1 MIDIL
6 KGILIGI
13 GKILPGISGS
23 LIAIS
28 LGVYYKS
35 IHIIG
40 NIYKINKND
49 LIFLSNLLI
58 GICISIVLFSK
69 LIINLL
75 NIYYI
80 QTMLL
85 FLGLITG
92 CINGLLKIIKK
103 DLNFI
108 NIIFL
113 LFPLLIILLINIIN
127 IKINISINYFTIFFL
142 GILESITMILPGVSG
157 TALFMYLNIYQNIL
171 GLMST
176 ITLNSIIFI
185 TGIIIGF
192 ILFSKI
198 ISIILLKYKIKL
210 LYVITGLMISTILII
225 LKDTLNCDYDF
236 ISLLTGTILFVIGYF
251 ITKKYSEVI

>member
-13 GKILPGISGS
+13 GKILPGVSGS

-35 IHIIG
+35 INIIG

-49 LIFLSNLLI
+49 LIFLTNLLI

-92 CINGLLKIIKK
+92 CLNGLFKTIKK
-103 DLNFI
+103 EVNFI
-108 NIIFL
+108 NILFL

-127 IKINISINYFTIFFL
+127 IKINIKINYFTIFFL

-157 TALFMYLNIYQNIL
+157 SALFMYLNLYQKIL
-171 GLMST
+171 GFIST
-176 ITLNSIIFI
+176 LTLDSIIFI
-185 TGIIIGF
+185 TGIILGF

-198 ISIILLKYKIKL
+198 ISIFLLKYKVKL
-210 LYVITGLMISTILII
+210 LYVITGLMISTILTI
-225 LKDTLNCDYDF
+225 LKDTLNCDFDF
-236 ISLLTGTILFVIGYF
+236 KTLLIGTILFVIGYF
-251 ITKKYSEVI
+251 ITKKYSEII

>member
-13 GKILPGISGS
+13 GKILPGVSGS

-92 CINGLLKIIKK
+92 CINGLIKIIKK

-157 TALFMYLNIYQNIL
+157 TALFMYLNIYQYIL

-192 ILFSKI
+192 ILFSKV
-198 ISIILLKYKIKL
+198 ISIILLTYKIKL

-236 ISLLTGTILFVIGYF
+236 RSLLIGTILFVIGYF

>member
-13 GKILPGISGS
+13 GKILPGVSGS

-92 CINGLLKIIKK
+92 CINGLIKIIKK

-157 TALFMYLNIYQNIL
+157 TALFMYLNIYQYIL

-192 ILFSKI
+192 ILFSKV

-236 ISLLTGTILFVIGYF
+236 RSLLIGTILFVIGYF

>member
-85 FLGLITG
+85 FLGLIIG

-103 DLNFI
+103 DLNFK

-176 ITLNSIIFI
+176 ITLDSIIFI

-236 ISLLTGTILFVIGYF
+236 ISLLIGTILFVIGYF

>member
-13 GKILPGISGS
+13 GKILPGVSGS

-176 ITLNSIIFI
+176 ITLDSIIFI

-192 ILFSKI
+192 ILFSKV

-236 ISLLTGTILFVIGYF
+236 SSLLTGTILFVIGYF

>member
-1 MIDIL
+1 MV
-6 KGILIGI
+6 
-13 GKILPGISGS
+13 KIP
-23 LIAIS
+23 
-28 LGVYYKS
+28 V
-35 IHIIG
+35 
-40 NIYKINKND
+40 
-49 LIFLSNLLI
+49 
-58 GICISIVLFSK
+58 SK
-69 LIINLL
+69 KTQ
-75 NIYYI
+75 YI
-80 QTMLL
+80 
-85 FLGLITG
+85 
-92 CINGLLKIIKK
+92 
-103 DLNFI
+103 
-108 NIIFL
+108 
-113 LFPLLIILLINIIN
+113 IILLINIIN

-142 GILESITMILPGVSG
+142 GIIESITMILPGVSG

-176 ITLNSIIFI
+176 ITLDSIIFI

-236 ISLLTGTILFVIGYF
+236 SSLLIGTILFVIGYF

>member
-13 GKILPGISGS
+13 GKILPGVSGS

-113 LFPLLIILLINIIN
+113 LFPLLIILLINVIN

-176 ITLNSIIFI
+176 ITLDSIIFI

>member
-13 GKILPGISGS
+13 GKILPGVSGS

-92 CINGLLKIIKK
+92 CINGLIKIIKK

-113 LFPLLIILLINIIN
+113 LLPLLIILLINIIN

-157 TALFMYLNIYQNIL
+157 TALFMYLNIYQYIL

-236 ISLLTGTILFVIGYF
+236 RSLLIGTILFVIGYF

>member
-13 GKILPGISGS
+13 GKILPGVSGS

-113 LFPLLIILLINIIN
+113 LFPLLIILLINVIN

-176 ITLNSIIFI
+176 ITLDSIIFI
-185 TGIIIGF
+185 IGIIIGF
-192 ILFSKI
+192 ILFSKV

-236 ISLLTGTILFVIGYF
+236 RSLLIGTILFVIGYF

>member
-92 CINGLLKIIKK
+92 CVNGLLKIIKK

-142 GILESITMILPGVSG
+142 GIIESITMILPGVSG

-176 ITLNSIIFI
+176 ITLDSIIFI

-236 ISLLTGTILFVIGYF
+236 SSLLIGTILFVIGYF

>member
-13 GKILPGISGS
+13 GKILPGVSGS

-92 CINGLLKIIKK
+92 CINGLIKIIKK

-157 TALFMYLNIYQNIL
+157 TALFMYLNIYQYIL

-192 ILFSKI
+192 ILFSKV

-236 ISLLTGTILFVIGYF
+236 RSLLIGTILFVIGYF
-251 ITKKYSEVI
+251 ITKKNSEVI

>member
-142 GILESITMILPGVSG
+142 GIIESITMILPGVSG

-176 ITLNSIIFI
+176 ITLDSIIFI

-236 ISLLTGTILFVIGYF
+236 SSLLIGTILFVIGYF

>member
-13 GKILPGISGS
+13 GKILPGVSGS

-113 LFPLLIILLINIIN
+113 LFPLLIILLINVIN

-176 ITLNSIIFI
+176 ITVDSIIFI
-185 TGIIIGF
+185 IGIIIGF
-192 ILFSKI
+192 ILFSKV

-236 ISLLTGTILFVIGYF
+236 RSLLIGTILFVIGYF